1 MIDVSKYCD
10 GMRGGNVKIRA
21 KIEKDNNN
29 RALKITEIPFGRTT
43 SSLIDSII
51 KANEKGKIKIK
62 KIDDNTARDV
72 EILIQLAPGVSSD
85 KTIDALYAFT
95 DCELS
100 ISPNSCVIEEEKPRF
115 MPISDILRQSADD
128 TVALLKLELEIRLK
142 ELLEDLHYVSLER
155 IFIEERIYK
164 EKQFEE
170 SETMELVI
178 AHVHRRLQ
186 PFLPEL
192 YREVTDDDVKKLLEI
207 KMKRILKF
215 SSEEADHYI
224 RSLNEEIAVVKHN
237 IEHIIPYS
245 IAYYERIKAKYGKG
259 RERKT
264 EIRNF
269 ENIEAAKVVIANEK
283 LYINREEGF
292 IGTALKKDEFICECS
307 DMDDVIVFKKDGTY
321 YVTKVADKIFV
332 GKDVQY
338 VNVFKKK
345 EKDMDIHVVCEE
357 EHCSCE
363 DGVLKSALKHTLKIF
378 VYILLIT
385 FILTLVIEM
394 IGEDHLA
401 VVFQNIPV
409 VGEMIAALVG
419 LIPNCASS
427 VVITELYLSGIIG
440 AGAMMSGLL
449 VNAGVG
455 LLVLFRLNRNW
466 KQNAGIMAALYGFG
480 VVWGVII
487 ELLGIVF

>member
-1 MIDVSKYCD
+1 MLHILEHTLLHTIEDS
-10 GMRGGNVKIRA
+10 VK
-21 KIEKDNNN
+21 
-29 RALKITEIPFGRTT
+29 LLPFLFLT
-43 SSLIDSII
+43 
-51 KANEKGKIKIK
+51 
-62 KIDDNTARDV
+62 
-72 EILIQLAPGVSSD
+72 
-85 KTIDALYAFT
+85 Y
-95 DCELS
+95 
-100 ISPNSCVIEEEKPRF
+100 
-115 MPISDILRQSADD
+115 
-128 TVALLKLELEIRLK
+128 LLM
-142 ELLEDLHYVSLER
+142 ELLEHTTGGKVQNKIKNAGKVGPLWGGLLGIMPQCGFSAAASSLYAGRVITVGTLLAVFLSTSDEMLP
-155 IFIEERIYK
+155 IFI
-164 EKQFEE
+164 
-170 SETMELVI
+170 SEAVAPATI
-178 AHVHRRLQ
+178 
-186 PFLPEL
+186 
-192 YREVTDDDVKKLLEI
+192 VK
-207 KMKRILKF
+207 IL
-215 SSEEADHYI
+215 
-224 RSLNEEIAVVKHN
+224 
-237 IEHIIPYS
+237 
-245 IAYYERIKAKYGKG
+245 
-259 RERKT
+259 
-264 EIRNF
+264 
-269 ENIEAAKVVIANEK
+269 AAKVCIA
-283 LYINREEGF
+283 IISGF
-292 IGTALKKDEFICECS
+292 LAEL
-307 DMDDVIVFKKDGTY
+307 V
-321 YVTKVADKIFV
+321 
-332 GKDVQY
+332 Y

-394 IGEDHLA
+394 IGEEHLA

>member
-1 MIDVSKYCD
+1 MQTICKCIQNAKTNNLQFGIRDNRTQMREAFAMIHILEHTLSHTIEDS
-10 GMRGGNVKIRA
+10 VK
-21 KIEKDNNN
+21 
-29 RALKITEIPFGRTT
+29 LLPFLFLTY
-43 SSLIDSII
+43 L
-51 KANEKGKIKIK
+51 
-62 KIDDNTARDV
+62 
-72 EILIQLAPGVSSD
+72 
-85 KTIDALYAFT
+85 
-95 DCELS
+95 
-100 ISPNSCVIEEEKPRF
+100 F
-115 MPISDILRQSADD
+115 M
-128 TVALLKLELEIRLK
+128 
-142 ELLEDLHYVSLER
+142 ELLEHTTGGKVQNKIKNAGKVGPLWGGLLGIMPQCGFSAAAASLYAGRVITVGTLLAVFLSTSDEMLP
-155 IFIEERIYK
+155 IFI
-164 EKQFEE
+164 
-170 SETMELVI
+170 SEAVAPATI
-178 AHVHRRLQ
+178 
-186 PFLPEL
+186 
-192 YREVTDDDVKKLLEI
+192 VK
-207 KMKRILKF
+207 IL
-215 SSEEADHYI
+215 
-224 RSLNEEIAVVKHN
+224 
-237 IEHIIPYS
+237 
-245 IAYYERIKAKYGKG
+245 
-259 RERKT
+259 
-264 EIRNF
+264 
-269 ENIEAAKVVIANEK
+269 AAKVCIA
-283 LYINREEGF
+283 IISGF
-292 IGTALKKDEFICECS
+292 LAEL
-307 DMDDVIVFKKDGTY
+307 V
-321 YVTKVADKIFV
+321 
-332 GKDVQY
+332 Y